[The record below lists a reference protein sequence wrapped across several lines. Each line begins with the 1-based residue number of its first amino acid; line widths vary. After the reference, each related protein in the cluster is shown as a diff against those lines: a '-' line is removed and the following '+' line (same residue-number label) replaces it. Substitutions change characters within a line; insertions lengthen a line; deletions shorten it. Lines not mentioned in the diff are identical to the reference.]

1 MDILGIPDYQ
11 IVELIGDV
19 DQRIRPTQL
28 LWMQHEEDLE
38 DLGEAAKHFG
48 GADCQ
53 GDALLAPVNAFNTE
67 QLEAALKAGGEIIEG
82 YEFDYPRGDL
92 VAPLETWTQIMAWR
106 GDAKRGVGYAM
117 WFSVAAVVCALSF
130 ARLKGVKITNRRKR

>member
-11 IVELIGDV
+11 IAELIGDV
-19 DQRIRPTQL
+19 DRRIRPIQL

-38 DLGEAAKHFG
+38 DLGEAAQHFG
-48 GADCQ
+48 DTDCQ
-53 GDALLAPVNAFNTE
+53 GDTLLAPVSAFSAE
-67 QLEAALKAGGEIIEG
+67 QLEAALKVGGEIIEG

-92 VAPLETWTQIMAWR
+92 IAPLETWTQIMAWR